1 MKRSELKRTAPL
13 TSGGIQARER
23 RKKRCKVCQA
33 MFTPARNFQ
42 AVCGEIACAIAHAPA
57 NQIRARKALA
67 DVERKE
73 IQVRK
78 ERLKSRADHA
88 KEAQAV
94 INRYV
99 RLRDAHLGCISCD
112 KPPSWGGQWHCSHFR
127 SVGAAAHLR
136 FNLWNMNKSCSQ
148 CNAHL
153 SGNIMVYRPRLV
165 EKIGAEK
172 VVWLECNQDLVRHE
186 IPYLKRLKS
195 VFTKKTKRLE
205 KRYEEFGSCAAM

>member
-1 MKRSELKRTAPL
+1 MRRTPLQRKTPL
-13 TSGGIQARER
+13 TSGRPR
-23 RKKRCKVCQA
+23 RKRCPECRV
-33 MFTPARNFQ
+33 MFMPARGSQ
-42 AVCGEIACAIAHAPA
+42 AVCGEIECAIAYGKSEKGQASA
-57 NQIRARKALA
+57 KKALA
-67 DVERKE
+67 DVGRRE
-73 IQVRK
+73 IKVRK
-78 ERLKSRADHA
+78 EALKTRADHA
-88 KEAQAV
+88 KEAQTV

-112 KPPSWGGQWHCSHFR
+112 KPASWGGQWHCSHFR

-172 VVWLECNQDLVRHE
+172 VEWLECNQELVRHE
-186 IPYLKRLKS
+186 IPYLKRLKA
-195 VFTKKTKRLE
+195 VFTKKAKRLE
-205 KRYEEFGSCAAM
+205 ARIQCNAA